1 MVNHQEAVAVCSPVA
16 YCQHRSQLL
25 SIILF
30 RQVQKYFISVQ
41 LIFEIKIVGDG
52 YLCTQ
57 QSIQPWQTISLF
69 PFQTGILSS
78 CTLCRTK

>member
-1 MVNHQEAVAVCSPVA
+1 MVNHQEAEAVCSLVA
-16 YCQHRSQLL
+16 YCQHRSLLL